1 MRTTVITGGTDGIGR
16 ALAAHLLRRGET
28 VVVVGRSKAKFEALV
43 EEVGG
48 DAHFVAA
55 DLRLVRENRRVVA
68 ELRHRF
74 PVVDALVLAAAYVHF
89 DRQETEEGFEHTFAL
104 YYLSRHLL
112 AAGLLPAL
120 AAAPR
125 PVVVDTTVP
134 GAATDAIRW
143 DDLQLADGFRWKA
156 ANQQSRRLGELSGL
170 RLATRPDAGGLR
182 YVLVNPGFVRT
193 SHQGAV
199 GRAYR
204 VFVTVLAKA
213 IGTPPKRAITPIVAL
228 LDEPPAEPLSIC
240 KGGKRFPVSASD
252 RDRADAER
260 LHEVTERLLAGT
272 R

>member
-16 ALAAHLLRRGET
+16 ALAAHLLRRGER
-28 VVVVGRSKAKFEALV
+28 VVVVGRSRAKFDALV
-43 EEVGG
+43 AETGG

-68 ELRHRF
+68 EVRERF
-74 PVVDALVLAAAYVHF
+74 GAVDALVLAAAYVHR
-89 DRQETEEGFEHTFAL
+89 DRQVTEEGFEHTFAL

-134 GAATDAIRW
+134 GARKDAVRW
-143 DDLQLADGFRWKA
+143 DDLQLARSFSWRV
-156 ANQQSRRLGELSGL
+156 ANLQSRRLGELSGL
-170 RLATRPDAGGLR
+170 RLTTMPGAVR

-193 SHQGAV
+193 SHQGALSRPA
-199 GRAYR
+199 RA
-204 VFVTVLAKA
+204 VVTLLAKTL
-213 IGTPPKRAITPIVAL
+213 GTPPERAVVPLVAL
-228 LDEPPAEPLSIC
+228 LDEPPADPLTVYRR
-240 KGGKRFPVSASD
+240 GKRFPISAGAD
-252 RDRADAER
+252 DHADAER
-260 LHEVTERLLAGT
+260 LHQVTERLLVPLT